1 MKLISLVGSPH
12 GEKGNTAKLTKEVL
26 KGAESMGAVN
36 ETIVLKGDTV
46 APCRGCDVCHV
57 KGFCVQKDSFHDV
70 VQKILDADGLILA
83 SPNYIFSVSA
93 QLKAFM
99 DRCCGIL
106 HCQSFTG
113 RYGVSIVT
121 SGGGD
126 EKPIANYMNHFLIST
141 GIVPVGSVWATMGLI
156 MGDEFP
162 EDIKKNAFELGC
174 RLVEAW
180 KTKTVD
186 SEVKTKMDDFHQ
198 RMRSLM
204 TWRKAEWP
212 FEYNYWVAHHGL

>member
-12 GEKGNTAKLTKEVL
+12 GKKGNTARLTREVQR
-26 KGAESMGAVN
+26 GAESMGAVV
-36 ETIVLKGDTV
+36 ETIFLKGDSV
-46 APCRGCDVCHV
+46 APCNGCDVCHI
-57 KGFCVQKDSFHDV
+57 KGSCVQKDGFAEI
-70 VQKILDADGLILA
+70 VQKILSADGLILA

-106 HCQSFTG
+106 HCQTFMG
-113 RYGVSIVT
+113 RYGASVVT

-126 EKPIANYMNHFLIST
+126 EEPIADYLNQFLIST

-156 MGDEFP
+156 TGDTFP
-162 EDIKKNAFELGC
+162 EDITKKAFALGC

-186 SEVKTKMDDFHQ
+186 PEVKTKIDEFHQ

-204 TWRKAEWP
+204 TWRKEEWP
-212 FEYNYWVAHHGL
+212 FEYNYWVTHHDL